1 MKFKIAH
8 KRDDNPPVSGTA
20 ISVLTRILSTFA
32 GSGAESLVHCRVSV
46 WKWLIF
52 PFEIAILCYFNREMV
67 ISQWIFRFSPRFSGL
82 NPYLN
87 GLVEGNI
94 PESHGISESG
104 LCLYELRHGGGSA
117 PRQHQAWVGSC
128 PGLCIDSK
136 KRQLAGESSC
146 PRYVTH
152 SRPPPKKKLFFYI
165 FRWSRSWGHWDV
177 CFCLTCKAPCIS
189 TIFYMEQHFRVVWLL
204 FSMAWVWSRFIPA
217 THMCSFFRRQ
227 TCISII
233 SMLRHNLY
241 CTKSSHSRLLE
252 DTPEAFPKRLYWLA
266 RCAFLSRLDAWRI
279 SMFNTW
285 IKLWSIT
292 D

>member
-1 MKFKIAH
+1 MSKLFKTVVYTCILMKFKIAH
-8 KRDDNPPVSGTA
+8 KRDDNPPVSSTA

-52 PFEIAILCYFNREMV
+52 PFEIAMLCYFNREMV

-87 GLVEGNI
+87 GLVFQGTSLKPMEDQSQVFAFMSFAM
-94 PESHGISESG
+94 E
-104 LCLYELRHGGGSA
+104 A
-117 PRQHQAWVGSC
+117 GSC
-128 PGLCIDSK
+128 RLPASSL
-136 KRQLAGESSC
+136 GEVAQVFALI
-146 PRYVTH
+146 PRSGSLQGKAAAPDT
-152 SRPPPKKKLFFYI
+152 SRILGPPKKNCCFDI

-204 FSMAWVWSRFIPA
+204 FSMAWVWSRFTPA

-241 CTKSSHSRLLE
+241 CTLL
-252 DTPEAFPKRLYWLA
+252 Y
-266 RCAFLSRLDAWRI
+266 
-279 SMFNTW
+279 
-285 IKLWSIT
+285 
-292 D
+292 